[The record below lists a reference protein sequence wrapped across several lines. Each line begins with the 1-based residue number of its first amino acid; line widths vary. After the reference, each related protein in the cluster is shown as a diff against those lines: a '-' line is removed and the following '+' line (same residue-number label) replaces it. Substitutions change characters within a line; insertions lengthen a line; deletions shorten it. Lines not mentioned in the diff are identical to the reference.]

1 MSTLI
6 GLPLL
11 ALLAI
16 TQSAIVS
23 DLSLLE
29 GRPDL
34 ILVVVVA
41 WGIIGRYRESMLWG
55 LIGGLALDLLS
66 GLPLGVTAIN
76 LILIAFL
83 VSFSEGRFWESHIL
97 MPLGVMLITSPLFY
111 FMSILTLWLLGYDIE
126 LGFAMLR
133 VALPGTFL
141 NLLLILPGTQ
151 IISALDRV
159 IHPPEVS
166 I

>member
-1 MSTLI
+1 MSTII

-11 ALLAI
+11 ILLAI
-16 TQSAIVS
+16 TQSAIIN
-23 DLSLLE
+23 DLTLLD

-34 ILVVVVA
+34 ILIVVVA
-41 WGIIGRYRESMLWG
+41 WGIIGRNRDSMIWAL
-55 LIGGLALDLLS
+55 LGGLALDLLS
-66 GLPLGVTAIN
+66 GLPLGVTSIN

-111 FMSILTLWLLGYDIE
+111 VISILTHWILGYDIE
-126 LGFAMLR
+126 FGAALLR

-141 NLLLILPGTQ
+141 NLLLILPTTQ
-151 IISALDRV
+151 VISAINRV
-159 IHPPEVS
+159 VNPPEVS

>member
-6 GLPLL
+6 SIPLL
-11 ALLAI
+11 VLLAI
-16 TQSAIVS
+16 SQSAIVN
-23 DLSLLE
+23 DLTLLD

-34 ILVVVVA
+34 ILLVVVA
-41 WGIIGRYRESMLWG
+41 WGIIGRYRESMIWG

-66 GLPLGVTAIN
+66 GLPTGVTAFN

-97 MPLGVMLITSPLFY
+97 MPLGVMLAASALFY
-111 FMSILTLWLLGYDIE
+111 VLSILTLWVLGHQIE
-126 LGFAMLR
+126 FEYALIR

-141 NLLLILPGTQ
+141 NLLLTLPATQ
-151 IISALDRV
+151 IISALNRLL
-159 IHPPEVS
+159 HPPEVS

>member
-1 MSTLI
+1 M
-6 GLPLL
+6 
-11 ALLAI
+11 
-16 TQSAIVS
+16 
-23 DLSLLE
+23 
-29 GRPDL
+29 
-34 ILVVVVA
+34 
-41 WGIIGRYRESMLWG
+41 WG
-55 LIGGLALDLLS
+55 LVGGLALDLLS

-97 MPLGVMLITSPLFY
+97 MPLGVMLLASPLFY
-111 FMSILTLWLLGYDIE
+111 ILSILTLWTLGYDLEIG
-126 LGFAMLR
+126 LAMSR
-133 VALPGTFL
+133 VVLPGTFL

-151 IISALDRV
+151 IMNAIDRL

>member
-1 MSTLI
+1 MAIII
-6 GLPLL
+6 GIPLL
-11 ALLAI
+11 ALLAVL
-16 TQSAIVS
+16 QSSIIS
-23 DLSLLE
+23 DFSLLD

-34 ILVVVVA
+34 ILIAVVA
-41 WGIIGRYRESMLWG
+41 WGLKGRYRESMIWG
-55 LIGGLALDLLS
+55 LIGGLFLDMLS
-66 GLPLGVTAIN
+66 GLPLGVTSIN

-97 MPLGVMLITSPLFY
+97 MPLGVMLLLSPLFY
-111 FMSILTLWLLGYDIE
+111 FLSIATLWMLGHDIN
-126 LGFAMLR
+126 LGIAMAR
-133 VALPGTFL
+133 VILPGTFL

-151 IISALDRV
+151 LLSAVDRL

>member
-16 TQSAIVS
+16 IQSAIVS
-23 DLSLLE
+23 DLTLLE

-111 FMSILTLWLLGYDIE
+111 FISILTLWLLGYDIE
-126 LGFAMLR
+126 LGFAMFR

-151 IISALDRV
+151 IISAIDRV

>member
-1 MSTLI
+1 VSIILGI
-6 GLPLL
+6 PLL
-11 ALLAI
+11 VVLAI
-16 TQSAIVS
+16 TQSTIIN
-23 DLSLLE
+23 DLRLLE

-34 ILVVVVA
+34 ILIAVVS
-41 WGIIGRYRESMLWG
+41 WGIIGRHKESMVWG
-55 LIGGLALDLLS
+55 LVGGLALDLLS

-97 MPLGVMLITSPLFY
+97 MPLGVMLLASPLFY
-111 FMSILTLWLLGYDIE
+111 ILSILTLWTLGYDLEIG
-126 LGFAMLR
+126 LAMSR
-133 VALPGTFL
+133 VVLPGTFL

-151 IISALDRV
+151 IMNAIDRL

>member
-1 MSTLI
+1 MATLI

-11 ALLAI
+11 VLLAI
-16 TQSAIVS
+16 TQSAIIN
-23 DLSLLE
+23 DLTLLQ

-34 ILVVVVA
+34 ILILVVA
-41 WGIIGRYRESMLWG
+41 WGIIGRSKVSMVWG

-66 GLPLGVTAIN
+66 GLPLGVTSIN

-97 MPLGVMLITSPLFY
+97 MPLGVMLVTSPLFY
-111 FMSILTLWLLGYDIE
+111 FLSILTHWTLGYEID
-126 LGFAMLR
+126 LASAMLR

-141 NLLLILPGTQ
+141 NLLLILPATQ
-151 IISALDRV
+151 IISAIDRV
-159 IHPPEVS
+159 VHPPEVS

>member
-1 MSTLI
+1 MATII
-6 GLPLL
+6 GIPLL
-11 ALLAI
+11 VLLAI
-16 TQSAIVS
+16 AQSAIIN
-23 DLSLLE
+23 DLTLLE

-34 ILVVVVA
+34 ILIVVVA
-41 WGIIGRYRESMLWG
+41 WGIIGRNRESMIWG
-55 LIGGLALDLLS
+55 LIGGLSLDLLS
-66 GLPLGVTAIN
+66 GLPLGVTSIN

-111 FMSILTLWLLGYDIE
+111 FISILTHWTLGYEIE
-126 LGFAMLR
+126 FSTALLR

-141 NLLLILPGTQ
+141 NLLLILPVTQ
-151 IISALDRV
+151 LINAIDRV
-159 IHPPEVS
+159 VNPPEVS

>member
-1 MSTLI
+1 MAIII
-6 GLPLL
+6 GIPLL
-11 ALLAI
+11 ALLAVL
-16 TQSAIVS
+16 QSSIIS
-23 DLSLLE
+23 ELSLLE

-34 ILVVVVA
+34 ILIAVVA
-41 WGIIGRYRESMLWG
+41 WGLMGRYRESMIWG
-55 LIGGLALDLLS
+55 LIGGLFLDMLS
-66 GLPLGVTAIN
+66 GLPLGVTSIN

-97 MPLGVMLITSPLFY
+97 MPLGVMLLLSPLFY
-111 FMSILTLWLLGYDIE
+111 FLSIVTLWMLGHDIN
-126 LGFAMLR
+126 LGIAIAR
-133 VALPGTFL
+133 VILPGTFL

-151 IISALDRV
+151 LISAVNRL